1 MNITD
6 LDMLN
11 CALCKSQENGS
22 KSKSIEESLGKS
34 QNALDAQLNNVSQ
47 RIQALKQKYGDSQ
60 SSSKQSPVKNDN
72 FDFLINESPDTS
84 VLDLK
89 VKPVFVPVK
98 NQFDLDKS
106 DLIRSHSLVKS
117 EVNPQIIEIKQVE
130 TKEVKQIINEIEQI
144 EETKAEI
151 KPIEVKVVDKPK
163 VIEIVKEKE
172 ANPLIIETNFK
183 CGKIQIITHLK
194 HQQNDAQKWTLQN
207 SGNFKF
213 VVDGRVTVSQDYKIV
228 EVIPGVFENQV

>member
-6 LDMLN
+6 LDMPN

-60 SSSKQSPVKNDN
+60 SSSKQSPVKND

-106 DLIRSHSLVKS
+106 DLVRSHSLVKS

-130 TKEVKQIINEIEQI
+130 TKEVKQIIKEIEKN

-151 KPIEVKVVDKPK
+151 KPIEVKMVEKSK
-163 VIEIVKEKE
+163 VIEIKEKE

-213 VVDGRVTVSQDYKIV
+213 VVDGRVTVSQDHKIV